1 MTLSKESHGK
11 EFSNN
16 MEKGPPRDTN
26 AKFQK
31 TANLVHLQ
39 LVNPSTMR
47 YAWVLNRFCLKY
59 MQTPSKLNISTFRK
73 IVLPMHKPWIKYS
86 FFYYNICKLH
96 VYLAGL

>member
-39 LVNPSTMR
+39 LVNPNYEVCLGTKQVLSKI
-47 YAWVLNRFCLKY
+47 YAD
-59 MQTPSKLNISTFRK
+59 TIETE
-73 IVLPMHKPWIKYS
+73 H
-86 FFYYNICKLH
+86 FYF
-96 VYLAGL
+96 